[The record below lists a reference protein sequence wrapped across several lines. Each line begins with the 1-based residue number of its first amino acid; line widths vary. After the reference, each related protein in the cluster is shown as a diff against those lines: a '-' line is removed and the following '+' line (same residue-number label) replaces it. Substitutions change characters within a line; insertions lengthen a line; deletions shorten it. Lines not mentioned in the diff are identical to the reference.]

1 MPRWSEVAQALYG
14 AWRLACLDPRG
25 MAYFAQDDRAALRS
39 FFAALLILPIY
50 LFILLGRLTQEEMA
64 QGLAFRILLV
74 ELIGYIASWAAFPLA
89 MLWITRLLR
98 REALWAEFVTVYNWA
113 QLLEV
118 GFALA
123 TLTLVEFGIVPRLGI
138 DWFVRAITALYEWF
152 IAKTVLRIAG
162 TPAAMIV
169 LIALVINES
178 FPRIT
183 AALH

>member
-39 FFAALLILPIY
+39 FFAALLIFPI
-50 LFILLGRLTQEEMA
+50 FLLLLLTRISQEEVEQA
-64 QGLAFRILLV
+64 LALRILFV
-74 ELIGYIASWAAFPLA
+74 DIIGYIAGWAAFPLA

-98 REALWAEFVTVYNWA
+98 REALWAEFVTIYNWA
-113 QLLEV
+113 QLLEI

-123 TLTLVEFGIVPRLGI
+123 ALILVNLGIVPRFGI
-138 DWFVRAITALYEWF
+138 DWFVRAVTALYEWF

-169 LIALVINES
+169 LIALVISES
-178 FPRIT
+178 LSRIT